1 MSVKSKRATTWML
14 LAGGVLVATAAIA
27 GPSMSSNWLDI
38 TISQDLCVEKG
49 QRALRQN
56 SFTKRLETLN
66 NRSIYGERGDY
77 TALVRCASEKQIAYF
92 VVAGPEAKLTTKYV
106 DEIRDEF

>member
-1 MSVKSKRATTWML
+1 MSVKWNSAPAWLL
-14 LAGGVLVATAAIA
+14 LAGGIVIATAAIA

-49 QRALRQN
+49 QRTLRQN
-56 SFTKRLETLN
+56 SFTTRLETLN

-77 TALVRCASEKQIAYF
+77 TALVRCAAEKQIAYF
-92 VVAGPEAKLTTKYV
+92 VVSGPQAKLTTKYV
-106 DEIRDEF
+106 DAIRDEF